1 MTHTDGPAHLDVN
14 VDHGHY
20 VELLPLVRGT
30 ARDLAV
36 TTIAEGQRR
45 ARIELIVSDPAGRHR
60 EQIAVVELSDLPTSL
75 GRKPR
80 MTLRGRITGRGVA
93 EIGFEVEGKLVQ
105 TARLSVRTWLTTP
118 RAAWAIPIAAVL
130 VAALVLLGLRL
141 TVWAPGRSDVPTIEP
156 DPAESIARPDE
167 ETPPGEET
175 RPGREE
181 GTRADRGSAPAVSPP
196 EATATDGAD
205 GEEGGRVDAAE
216 PSEGAQPADTAEP
229 ADAAVMRQWT
239 VYFLPDDPSLI
250 PETRRSLN
258 EIAGRLSEMAEEREG
273 IRSLRIVGHC
283 ALAGTEAGRIELSQA
298 RAGNVWRHLRQAG
311 VPQPDTLSVRGIG
324 GQDPVTRQPDAQY
337 LNRRVEI
344 YVTAAT
350 GDETGEGTS
359 EAAAGQ

>member
-1 MTHTDGPAHLDVN
+1 MPHSDRPPHLDVN

-20 VELLPLVRGT
+20 VELLLLVRGT

-45 ARIELIVSDPAGRHR
+45 ARIELVVNDPAGRHR
-60 EQIAVVELSDLPTSL
+60 EQLAVVELSDLPAGL

-80 MTLRGRITGRGVA
+80 MTLRGRITRSGVA

-105 TARLSVRTWLTTP
+105 TKRLPVRRWLPTP
-118 RAAWAIPIAAVL
+118 AAAWAIPLAAVL

-141 TVWAPGRSDVPTIEP
+141 TVWVPGQEAVATIEP
-156 DPAESIARPDE
+156 DTAESSDTAESVGEPRPAEDSRADSDDAADVSPAGGADDE
-167 ETPPGEET
+167 E
-175 RPGREE
+175 
-181 GTRADRGSAPAVSPP
+181 
-196 EATATDGAD
+196 GA
-205 GEEGGRVDAAE
+205 RVDAAE
-216 PSEGAQPADTAEP
+216 PSEAAQPADTAEP

-250 PETRRSLN
+250 PDTRRSLD
-258 EIAGRLSEMAEEREG
+258 EIVERLKRMADERGG

-311 VPQPDTLSVRGIG
+311 APQPDSLTVRGIG
-324 GQDPVTRQPDAQY
+324 GQDPVTREPDSQH

-344 YVTAAT
+344 HVTAGTAAS
-350 GDETGEGTS
+350 GDDTGEDSG